1 MSKQQKSIDA
11 LTQVELVPEEDRPY
25 ELPANWFWVKSGS
38 ILNFVGGGTPAKD
51 NNGYWNGDIPWATV
65 KDIKKDYLSSTVD
78 QITNQGL
85 ENSSATLAKPNELL
99 LVTRMSPGKSTI
111 TEIST
116 AINQDLKIIRP
127 KFEIPS
133 YFLRLFF
140 ELKTPLIES
149 ISTGSTVKGIQVAKL
164 KELAFPFPPLAEQ
177 KRISE
182 KVENLFS
189 KIDKAEQLIEESK
202 KSFKI
207 RRASILDKAFCGELT
222 SEWRNNNNSLS
233 LVDEWVREMKIV
245 KEEKRKDK
253 FKDQLNSSVL
263 DELYELPKEWR
274 WVRLN
279 DLIDQSTYGTSSK
292 TNDNKSGKPVLRMG
306 NIIDGCF
313 DLNNLKYLNNENED
327 VLKYDLEPNDLLFNR
342 TNSYEL
348 VGKTSLITP
357 EMSGKYAFASYLIRI
372 RLLDKDVLASYIVH
386 YINSHLG
393 RGILLS
399 MVSQQ
404 VGQANINSQKLASL
418 PIPLPP
424 KEEVIKI
431 TRVLDKYRSLER
443 EQKKMMNI
451 EEHIENLK
459 KSILS
464 KAFKGK
470 LGTTIADEENIIKLL
485 EKKL

>member
-1 MSKQQKSIDA
+1 MSKKKKTIEEILKESII
-11 LTQVELVPEEDRPY
+11 LEEEQPYEVPENWVWIRFDSLIKTNSNLATAIKQTNYEEEGEIPVVDQGMELISGFTNNQEHQY
-25 ELPANWFWVKSGS
+25 TGELPVIVFGDHTRRIKWIDF
-38 ILNFVGGGTPAKD
+38 NFAQGADGTKLLKPLEHFYPK
-51 NNGYWNGDIPWATV
+51 YFY
-65 KDIKKDYLSSTVD
+65 YL
-78 QITNQGL
+78 
-85 ENSSATLAKPNELL
+85 
-99 LVTRMSPGKSTI
+99 
-111 TEIST
+111 
-116 AINQDLKIIRP
+116 
-127 KFEIPS
+127 
-133 YFLRLFF
+133 
-140 ELKTPLIES
+140 LKTINLPNKGYSRHFKYLRGSVLPVSPLE
-149 ISTGSTVKGIQVAKL
+149 
-164 KELAFPFPPLAEQ
+164 EQ
-177 KRISE
+177 KRIVE
-182 KVENLFS
+182 KIEKFLGKVDEA
-189 KIDKAEQLIEESK
+189 KMLIQESK
-202 KSFKI
+202 KSFEI
-207 RRASILDKAFCGELT
+207 RRASILDKAFRGELT

-233 LVDEWVREMKIV
+233 LVDEWVRGMKIV

-313 DLNNLKYLNNENED
+313 DLNNLKYLDNENED
-327 VLKYDLEPNDLLFNR
+327 VLKYDLETNDLLFNR

-348 VGKTSLITP
+348 VGKTSLITT
-357 EMSGKYAFASYLIRI
+357 EMSGKYSFASYLIRI
-372 RLLDKDVLASYIVH
+372 RLLDKDILASYIVH
-386 YINSHLG
+386 YINSHVG

-451 EEHIENLK
+451 EEQIEILK
-459 KSILS
+459 ESILS
-464 KAFKGK
+464 KAFRGK
-470 LGTTIADEENIIKLL
+470 LGTTIADEDNIIKLL
-485 EKKL
+485 EKTYS